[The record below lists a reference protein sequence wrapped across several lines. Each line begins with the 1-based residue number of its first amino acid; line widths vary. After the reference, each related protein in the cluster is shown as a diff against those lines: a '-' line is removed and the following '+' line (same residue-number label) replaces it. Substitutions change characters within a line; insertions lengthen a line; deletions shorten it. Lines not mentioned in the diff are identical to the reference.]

1 MSTVRYIIP
10 KHKSTGTQTRY
21 KSLPRCTI
29 VFQTT
34 VGASLTSPL
43 LTLPEQLQ
51 EEEGRERERGREV
64 IPNQTEDDP
73 SLDEVPL
80 VFRHLSASLANLN
93 RFVRER
99 EADKVREGPD
109 DNRERGGSGDAARCY
124 AAYKL
129 ANKKKK
135 GGEFEGVGFPRVR
148 TGNNNNRGC
157 PLW

>member
-34 VGASLTSPL
+34 GWRIANKPAT
-43 LTLPEQLQ
+43 TITRAITR
-51 EEEGRERERGREV
+51 GGGERERGREV

-148 TGNNNNRGC
+148 TGNNNKRGC